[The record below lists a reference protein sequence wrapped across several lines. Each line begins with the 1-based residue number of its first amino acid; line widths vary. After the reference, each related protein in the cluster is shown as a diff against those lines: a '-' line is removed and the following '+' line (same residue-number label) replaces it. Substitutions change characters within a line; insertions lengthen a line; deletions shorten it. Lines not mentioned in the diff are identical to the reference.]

1 MSEKFPLSTFI
12 VFSTADWGAPYWTN
26 KQHVADRLAKAGHR
40 VLYIESPGIRPPQGN
55 TRDILRIANRLKR
68 AWTPPKQINDNLW
81 VFAPLTIPLGYRF
94 TAVKWFNA
102 WLMRSI
108 VHRWLNRHSQGN
120 VIVWTYHPYI
130 EGATEGLVTSSLV
143 YHCVDDLA
151 AIPGVDAATFR
162 MAEGKL
168 VRRADVV
175 FTTSPYL
182 QQHCLELGARNC
194 VFERN
199 VADIE
204 HFSAARLPGRAPRDV
219 ASIEGPKLCYV
230 GVLSDYK
237 LDLDLLEA
245 CGRARP
251 DLNWIFIG
259 DEPERQANTTI
270 ARLKTLP
277 NMYFIGY
284 RPYSELPDYLRAI
297 DIAVLPNRTDGY
309 MKGVF
314 PMKFYE
320 YLAAGKPVVST
331 PIDALSD
338 ISDLVTTAEGCDQWL
353 AAIDECLSSRPG
365 VLSLDDSRLARFGWN
380 PRLERMLKV
389 VGDIQAK

>member
-1 MSEKFPLSTFI
+1 M
-12 VFSTADWGAPYWTN
+12 FSTADWAAPYWTN

-55 TRDILRIANRLKR
+55 ARDILRIANRLKR
-68 AWTPPKQINDNLW
+68 AWTPPKPINDNLW
-81 VFAPLTIPLGYRF
+81 VFAPLTIPLGHRF
-94 TAVKWFNA
+94 ALVKRFNA
-102 WLMRSI
+102 WLMRS
-108 VHRWLNRHSQGN
+108 VVGRWLDSHRQGD

-130 EGATEGLVTSSLV
+130 EGVTEGLSTGSLV

-162 MAEGKL
+162 AAEGKL
-168 VRRADVV
+168 VRQAAVV

-182 QQHCLELGARNC
+182 RRHCLELGAQNC

-204 HFSAARLPGRAPRDV
+204 HFSAARQSGRLPEDI
-219 ASIEGPKLCYV
+219 ASIAGPKLCYL

-237 LDLDLLEA
+237 LDLDLIEA

-251 DLNWIFIG
+251 DLSWIFIG
-259 DEPERQANTTI
+259 DEPERQANATI

-277 NMYFIGY
+277 NMHFIGY

-309 MKGVF
+309 MRGVF

-320 YLAAGKPVVST
+320 YLAAGKPVIST
-331 PIDALSD
+331 PIDALVDVSN
-338 ISDLVTTAEGCDQWL
+338 LVATAEGRDQWL
-353 AAIDECLSSRPG
+353 AAIDECLSSPPG
-365 VLSLDDSRLARFGWN
+365 ELSLDDSRLAQFGWD
-380 PRLERMLKV
+380 PRLERMLAT
-389 VGDIQAK
+389 VGDVQADRSVSI